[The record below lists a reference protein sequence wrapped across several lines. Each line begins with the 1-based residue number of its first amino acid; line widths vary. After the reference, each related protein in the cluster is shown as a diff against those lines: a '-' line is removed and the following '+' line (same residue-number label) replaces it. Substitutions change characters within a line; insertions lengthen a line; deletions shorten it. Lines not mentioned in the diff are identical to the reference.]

1 MSNPKELR
9 KQLRN
14 VVQDLLPELVASE
27 LGESIRKELSRQIQ
41 ARLDIMVKEIQ
52 GTLQQIDQ
60 RSKDVQG
67 YLVRQTLNPVPA
79 QPLKEGANIGEQT
92 LQQAKQGS

>member
-14 VVQDLLPELVASE
+14 VVQDLLPDLIKSE
-27 LGESIRKELSRQIQ
+27 LGAAIHKSVSGIIQ
-41 ARLDIMVKEIQ
+41 MRLDVMMKEIQ
-52 GTLQQIDQ
+52 NTLQTIDQ

-67 YLVRQTLNPVPA
+67 YLVRSTLKSAPVTGEEGKKDE
-79 QPLKEGANIGEQT
+79 KENQE
-92 LQQAKQGS
+92 